1 MKYSK
6 TIIFSIS
13 LISGITAS
21 VFVVKWP
28 EINRISSSGTAE
40 LISTMTD
47 TAKIELLS
55 YVEKSNN
62 LVAIIKETEL
72 NANNNSS
79 RKDYFLEQAAINRK
93 EISNSYT
100 KMANILGQ
108 DLANILLK
116 KSSMVPQAKE
126 MILGLEES
134 AYEARKANSFLP
146 ELHPQANGFIKFG
159 LYDLINSMNFESK
172 DKILNT
178 SNRLNILVSAV
189 NKSNLNQNNNDLRQ
203 SGSVYQEIS
212 LLYVE
217 ISSIMDD
224 NMRFIR
230 LNNPRIVTYAK
241 DISISLKNSSI
252 KAGERSANLPE
263 FHPQKIRY

>member
-6 TIIFSIS
+6 AIIFSIS

-62 LVAIIKETEL
+62 LVAIIKEAEL

-116 KSSMVPQAKE
+116 KSSIVPQAKE

-159 LYDLINSMNFESK
+159 FYDLISSMNFESK

-178 SNRLNILVSAV
+178 SNKLNILVSAA
-189 NKSNLNQNNNDLRQ
+189 NKSNQNNNDLRQ

-212 LLYVE
+212 LLYLE